1 MCQSSSLRKKITE
14 QRLKG
19 QFAYEFVL
27 KSALSPGPWNIE
39 EPCETCQV
47 EMQKLFIFL
56 RSDLLLIILYYI
68 SWPFVDL
75 LLLLKKA
82 LLRILMIFNSY
93 QTNKALRVRS
103 Y

>member
-47 EMQKLFIFL
+47 EMQKLLYFSKIRFTANHF
-56 RSDLLLIILYYI
+56 ILYFMALCG
-68 SWPFVDL
+68 SFTS
-75 LLLLKKA
+75 LKEGIA
-82 LLRILMIFNSY
+82 
-93 QTNKALRVRS
+93 
-103 Y
+103 